1 MARENVH
8 PVPVLMVTLNLTRAF
23 RVSAALRDTFGQ
35 TVIGYRSVADVVL
48 QYAAVLERKAAEHAL
63 PQFFRGSEYDP
74 DVLDHAV
81 RPETVNIFHAIALE
95 GEAKSTQARYLHRV
109 SLLELLGH
117 EASISMGAVVV
128 LAVAA
133 HVIALPESGVSL
145 LGVAYHLPGSCL
157 FCGFTFL
164 INLYFAILF
173 CFKLLIM

>member
-81 RPETVNIFHAIALE
+81 RPETVNIFRAIALE
-95 GEAKSTQARYLHRV
+95 GEAKTTQARYLHRV
-109 SLLELLGH
+109 SLLELLGLELGQKLQRGLH
-117 EASISMGAVVV
+117 LDGSSSGDGGGGAHHR
-128 LAVAA
+128 LARERGLAFGGRVPFAR
-133 HVIALPESGVSL
+133 L
-145 LGVAYHLPGSCL
+145 LSFVGIK
-157 FCGFTFL
+157 FL
-164 INLYFAILF
+164 N
-173 CFKLLIM
+173 

>member
-117 EASISMGAVVV
+117 E
-128 LAVAA
+128 
-133 HVIALPESGVSL
+133 
-145 LGVAYHLPGSCL
+145 LGQKLQRGLHLDGSSS
-157 FCGFTFL
+157 GFTFL

>member
-1 MARENVH
+1 MAREHVH

-95 GEAKSTQARYLHRV
+95 GEAFSSLAGYFVWV
-109 SLLELLGH
+109 SL
-117 EASISMGAVVV
+117 VV
-128 LAVAA
+128 LFG
-133 HVIALPESGVSL
+133 LDFGQ
-145 LGVAYHLPGSCL
+145 
-157 FCGFTFL
+157 
-164 INLYFAILF
+164 
-173 CFKLLIM
+173 KLL

>member
-117 EASISMGAVVV
+117 ELGQKLQRGLHLDGSS
-128 LAVAA
+128 
-133 HVIALPESGVSL
+133 SGVGGGGARHRL
-145 LGVAYHLPGSCL
+145 ARERGLAFGGRVPFAR
-157 FCGFTFL
+157 FL
-164 INLYFAILF
+164 SFLRIHFLN
-173 CFKLLIM
+173 